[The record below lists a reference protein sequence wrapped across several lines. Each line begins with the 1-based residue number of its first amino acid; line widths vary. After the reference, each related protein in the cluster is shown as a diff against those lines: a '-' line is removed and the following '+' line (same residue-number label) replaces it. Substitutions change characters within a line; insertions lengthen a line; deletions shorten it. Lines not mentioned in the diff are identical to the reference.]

1 MSDPVVVR
9 FAPSPTGPP
18 HLGSL
23 RTALFDWLLARATG
37 GRFILRIDD
46 TDRSRYQPQAEAQM
60 MEALRWLGLDWD
72 EGPDIGGP
80 HAPYRQS
87 ERLTL
92 YHETV
97 ERLIEVGAAYRP
109 ADAPQVVRLRTPRRG
124 RVAFRDALRGEIA
137 FEYARVPRDPVLI
150 KSDGYPT
157 YHLASVVDDHHMG
170 ITHVLRGEEWIP
182 STPLHLL
189 IFAALGWEP
198 PLYVHLPLVV
208 DREGQKLKK
217 RDPRAL
223 ALAYREQGYLPEA
236 LMNYLALLGWHP
248 GTEQEVFT
256 PAELVARFSLERLS
270 KSAATFDEGRLRW
283 FCRQHLAALPL
294 GELASRVLPLLRVAY
309 PQAAERSDEWLTWL
323 VALVRDEMSTLG
335 DVITAARFA
344 LGPLE
349 VSGEA
354 RAVLA
359 GEAAQPVLEAFRA
372 GLAALQT
379 SDVVSCAALLK
390 DLRTR
395 FRQSHGWDGRTVMFP
410 IRAALTG
417 SLAGPHLADVVAL
430 LGKEE
435 SLRRIQQALSLL

>member
-1 MSDPVVVR
+1 MSAPAIVR

-46 TDRSRYQPQAEAQM
+46 TDRSRYDPQAEEQM
-60 MEALRWLGLDWD
+60 IEALRWLRLQWD

-87 ERLTL
+87 ERLAL
-92 YHETV
+92 YHEAA
-97 ERLIEVGAAYRP
+97 EWLIEAGAAYRP
-109 ADAPQVVRLRTPRRG
+109 ADAPQVVRLKTPRRG

-137 FEYARVPRDPVLI
+137 FNYARVPRDPVLI

-189 IFAALGWEP
+189 IFAALGWEAP
-198 PLYVHLPLVV
+198 IYVHLPLVV
-208 DREGQKLKK
+208 DKEGQKLKK

-223 ALAYREQGYLPEA
+223 ALTYRDQGYLPEGVV
-236 LMNYLALLGWHP
+236 NYLALLGWHP
-248 GTEQEVFT
+248 GSEQELFT
-256 PAELVARFSLERLS
+256 PAELIAHFKLERLS
-270 KSAATFDEGRLRW
+270 KSAATFDEDRLRW
-283 FCRQHLAALPL
+283 FSRQHLATLPL
-294 GELASRVLPLLRVAY
+294 EDLAARTLPLLRAAY
-309 PQAAERSDEWLTWL
+309 PQAAERSEAWLTQL
-323 VALVRDEMSTLG
+323 VALVRDEMSTLN
-335 DVITAARFA
+335 DVVTAARFA
-344 LGPLE
+344 LGPPE
-349 VSGEA
+349 IGEEA
-354 RAVLA
+354 CAVLA
-359 GEAAQPVLEAFRA
+359 SEAARPVLEAFRA
-372 GLAALQT
+372 ELAALQT
-379 SDVVSCAALLK
+379 SDAAACAALLK
-390 DLRTR
+390 ELRAR
-395 FRQSHGWDGRTVMFP
+395 FRQVRGWDGRTVMFP

-417 SLAGPHLADVVAL
+417 TLAGPHLADIVAL

-435 SLRRIQQALSLL
+435 SLRRIHQALSLL